1 MLAHQ
6 FGMLDIER
14 ARVRL
19 FFGHSDLGQVLD
31 QHFRFD
37 LEFPREFVN
46 PYLIRVRHSPL
57 FFDSS
62 QLRFRCFFAFLFDD
76 LVLAEPL
83 AGPTLRRRLGGSL
96 LGRFFGRAHIRYV
109 RRFG

>member
-19 FFGHSDLGQVLD
+19 FFCYSDLRQELD

-62 QLRFRCFFAFLFDD
+62 QLRFRCFFAFLFDC
-76 LVLAEPL
+76 LVFAEPL
-83 AGPTLRRRLGGSL
+83 AGSFRWSLGGL
-96 LGRFFGRAHIRYV
+96 LRSFFGRTHIRHV
-109 RRFG
+109 RRFS